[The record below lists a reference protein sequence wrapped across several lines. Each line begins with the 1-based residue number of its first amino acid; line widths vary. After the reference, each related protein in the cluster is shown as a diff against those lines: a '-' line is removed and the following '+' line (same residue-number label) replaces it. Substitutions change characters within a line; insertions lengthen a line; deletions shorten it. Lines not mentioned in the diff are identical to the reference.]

1 MILWLVGMM
10 GSGKTSAGR
19 LAARHL
25 GVEFSDTDEEV
36 ARRKGCSIPQL
47 WAELGE
53 AAFRELEKV
62 AVQELATRGGVVATG
77 GGAVLDATNR
87 HTMVTTGPVVWLE
100 ATPSVLSARLRH
112 CEDRPLLAVPD
123 RERESVIAQRLEER
137 KKLYA
142 EVATHRISTDHM
154 TVTEVA
160 ARIEE
165 IWNGS

>member
-36 ARRKGCSIPQL
+36 ARRKGCSIAQL

-53 AAFRELEKV
+53 AAFRDLEKV
-62 AVQELATRGGVVATG
+62 AVQELATREGVVATG
-77 GGAVLDATNR
+77 GGVVLDTTNR
-87 HTMVTTGPVVWLE
+87 RTMVATGPVVWLE
-100 ATPSVLSARLRH
+100 ATPSVLSARLRD

-123 RERESVIAQRLEER
+123 GERESVIARRLEER
-137 KKLYA
+137 ARLYA
-142 EVATHRISTDHM
+142 EVATHRIPTDGM
-154 TVTEVA
+154 TVEGVA